1 MNFKELLIAQ
11 GVTEEQANKIVES
24 MPANKLYISSEE
36 NLDIRYKKTKED
48 LEQVKSDLANA
59 NKLVD
64 DLKKTNVDAE
74 ALQKKVSEYEDNIK
88 KIEGERA
95 QERKSYAIKEA
106 LTKNGATDMEYL
118 AFKLG
123 DVELDKDGTI
133 KDLDNKIK
141 SLKEAHPTFF
151 PAPPADPGK
160 DQNKGGYK
168 TIDNKLPKGNDPGPS
183 EPKSLAEAIKLQYT
197 TKEGN

>member
-11 GVTEEQANKIVES
+11 GITEDQASKIIEA
-24 MPANKLYISSEE
+24 MPANKLYIASEE
-36 NLDIRYKKTKED
+36 NLDIRFNKAKTD
-48 LEQVKSDLANA
+48 LEQAKADLGAA

-74 ALQKKVSEYEDNIK
+74 ALQKKVTEYEDNLK

-106 LTKNGATDMEYL
+106 LSKTGASDMEYL
-118 AFKLG
+118 MFKLG
-123 DVELDKDGTI
+123 DVEVDKDGNI

-151 PAPPADPGK
+151 PAPPADPAK
-160 DQNKGGYK
+160 DQTKGGYK
-168 TIDNKLPKGNDPGPS
+168 PIDSKLPKGADPGPA
-183 EPKSLAEAIKLQYT
+183 EPKNLAEAIKIQYT

>member
-1 MNFKELLIAQ
+1 MNLKELLIAQ
-11 GVTEEQANKIVES
+11 GVSEDQAGKIIEA
-24 MPANKLYISSEE
+24 MPANKLYIVGEE
-36 NLDIRYKKTKED
+36 NLDIRYEKAKKEI
-48 LEQVKSDLANA
+48 EQVKSDLTSA

-64 DLKKTNVDAE
+64 DLKKSNVDVE
-74 ALQKKVSEYEDNIK
+74 ALQKKVTEYEDSVK
-88 KIEGERA
+88 KLETERA

-106 LTKNGATDMEYL
+106 LTKTGATDMEYL
-118 AFKLG
+118 MFKLG
-123 DVELDKDGTI
+123 DVEVEKDGTI

-151 PAPPADPGK
+151 PAPNPEPGK

-168 TIDNKLPKGNDPGPS
+168 PIDSKLPKGADPGPS